1 MTLLLQLVQVSN
13 TFLVR
18 RVCYKISLLGDE
30 MEIRL
35 PDEQAGEV
43 GSSNQRRQD
52 KSRIRINNHYE
63 NRLEVV
69 DRVPQTLPL
78 A

>member
-1 MTLLLQLVQVSN
+1 
-13 TFLVR
+13 
-18 RVCYKISLLGDE
+18 

-69 DRVPQTLPL
+69 DRVPQTLPR

>member
-1 MTLLLQLVQVSN
+1 
-13 TFLVR
+13 
-18 RVCYKISLLGDE
+18 

-43 GSSNQRRQD
+43 DSSNQMIEESSKRT
-52 KSRIRINNHYE
+52 KAKHESTINIINNQYE

-69 DRVPQTLPL
+69 DRVPQTLPRV
-78 A
+78 

>member
-43 GSSNQRRQD
+43 GSSNHRIED
-52 KSRIRINNHYE
+52 KGRI
-63 NRLEVV
+63 
-69 DRVPQTLPL
+69 
-78 A
+78 

>member
-1 MTLLLQLVQVSN
+1 
-13 TFLVR
+13 
-18 RVCYKISLLGDE
+18 

-43 GSSNQRRQD
+43 GSSNRRIED
-52 KSRIRINNHYE
+52 KSKTLINNHYD

-69 DRVPQTLPL
+69 DRVPQTLPR